1 MSSHSVRIAP
11 LMELTDDVGPAA
23 RSAPAGRTAATATSI
38 LFIGTPIEQF
48 IDKIRDGV
56 MTTL

>member
-1 MSSHSVRIAP
+1 
-11 LMELTDDVGPAA
+11 MELTDDVMKLGTRVGRAA

-48 IDKIRDGV
+48 IDKSRDGV

>member
-1 MSSHSVRIAP
+1 MK
-11 LMELTDDVGPAA
+11 LTDDVGPGA

-38 LFIGTPIEQF
+38 LFIGTSIEQF

>member
-1 MSSHSVRIAP
+1 MLVGRHEVHPPA
-11 LMELTDDVGPAA
+11 ELLQP
-23 RSAPAGRTAATATSI
+23 RTSI

-48 IDKIRDGV
+48 IDKSRDGV

>member
-1 MSSHSVRIAP
+1 
-11 LMELTDDVGPAA
+11 MELTDDVGPGA